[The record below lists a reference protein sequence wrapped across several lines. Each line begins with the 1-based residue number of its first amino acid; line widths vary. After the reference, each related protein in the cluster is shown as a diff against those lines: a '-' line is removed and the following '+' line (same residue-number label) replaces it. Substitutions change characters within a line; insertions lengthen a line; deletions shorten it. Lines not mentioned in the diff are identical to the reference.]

1 MTQHADVRRGRDIVA
16 RWCNLAEQR
25 LDYLTE
31 LYETGRWRRYHGER
45 EFLENIQEARAAVEV
60 WRDLE
65 VREATLDNTV
75 LDLSWLGRPR
85 WNLPRSDI
93 LPAPVHRLQPMAAST
108 PAEPLARE
116 VPADVLNALKG
127 VLAASAEAPTAPD
140 APDLGDLP
148 PASRDID
155 VVMQQRYPL
164 LRNTL

>member
-1 MTQHADVRRGRDIVA
+1 MTQHADTGRGRDIVA

-31 LYETGRWRRYHGER
+31 LYETGRWRRYHSER
-45 EFLENIQEARAAVEV
+45 EFLENIREARAAVEV

-93 LPAPVHRLQPMAAST
+93 LPAPVQRLQPMSAQI
-108 PAEPLARE
+108 PAEPLSPDI
-116 VPADVLNALKG
+116 PADVLAALES
-127 VLAASAEAPTAPD
+127 VLVGSAEAPSVPD
-140 APDLGDLP
+140 APDLDEPPSASHDL
-148 PASRDID
+148 D
-155 VVMQQRYPL
+155 VMQQRYPL
-164 LRNTL
+164 LRNAL

>member
-1 MTQHADVRRGRDIVA
+1 MTQHADVGRGRDIVA

-31 LYETGRWRRYHGER
+31 LFETGRWQRYHSER
-45 EFLENIQEARAAVEV
+45 EFLENIREARAAVEI

-93 LPAPVHRLQPMAAST
+93 LPAPAQRLQPMAASI
-108 PAEPLARE
+108 PAEPLPRE
-116 VPADVLNALKG
+116 VPADVLNALES
-127 VLAASAEAPTAPD
+127 VLTASAEATTAPD
-140 APDLGDLP
+140 AQDMDVLPSASHDLD
-148 PASRDID
+148 
-155 VVMQQRYPL
+155 VMQQRYPL
-164 LRNTL
+164 LRNAL